1 MIQTDNMTLSY
12 AGRMLFENVNI
23 KFTPGN
29 SYGLIGANGAG
40 KSTFLRCL
48 SGDEELTSGAV
59 SIRGGFRVSML
70 RQNHFEFNQ
79 VKVLDTVIQGHR
91 NLWDVMLEKNAIYAK
106 PDFDEQDFVKRCMN
120 VKDFTTLKKY

>member
-23 KFTPGN
+23 KFTTGN
-29 SYGLIGANGAG
+29 SYGLIAANGAG

-59 SIRGGFRVSML
+59 SIPGGLRVSML
-70 RQNHFEFNQ
+70 RQNH
-79 VKVLDTVIQGHR
+79 L
-91 NLWDVMLEKNAIYAK
+91 
-106 PDFDEQDFVKRCMN
+106 
-120 VKDFTTLKKY
+120 